1 MPKIYLSKRTDKIPK
16 VGDHYEVKG
25 VYPNTT
31 DDLWRPKV
39 EVYVELVEKPDEKD
53 KDGER

>member
-1 MPKIYLSKRTDKIPK
+1 MPKIFLNKRTDKIPQ
-16 VGDHYEVKG
+16 VGDLYEVKG

-39 EVYVELVEKPDEKD
+39 EVYVELVKKPDEKD
-53 KDGER
+53 KEAGR